1 MPFSFPFL
9 PPKVDCSGKMDTLE
23 LIEELV
29 CVGGEDGSL
38 TLIWL
43 MLLIDVASIL
53 KLPLMSGMVPSD
65 SQEPGMLETES
76 ECGGEKSFMPQVGLH
91 SMM

>member
-1 MPFSFPFL
+1 
-9 PPKVDCSGKMDTLE
+9 
-23 LIEELV
+23 
-29 CVGGEDGSL
+29 
-38 TLIWL
+38 

-53 KLPLMSGMVPSD
+53 KLPSMSGMVPSD